1 MFVVAGASGF
11 LGRALVAELAGRGL
25 PVLAVSR
32 RPVAFDLS
40 VQTALVQSYSE
51 LEPTAP
57 ASVLIYLAEPRD
69 LAAAED
75 KGEGYVAERRAALA
89 GLLCK
94 PWSYVVYASSAAVY
108 GDAGHAPHRTDEE
121 IAPLGVYARAKAAC
135 EQDALA
141 GGGAVARISNVY
153 GSGMASN
160 NVIADIVGQ
169 LAGDRPLMIRDLKPV
184 RDYLWIDDLSKGL
197 ATLTMSRK
205 RGIFNFGTGQG
216 HSVGEIARLLLD
228 YAGQS
233 DRPIQASETAR
244 ESCLVLDVSDT
255 TVRLGWKPS
264 VSIEQGLAKIL
275 GAA

>member
-1 MFVVAGASGF
+1 MIVVAGASGF
-11 LGRALVAELAGRGL
+11 IGRALVAELAGRGL

-32 RPVAFDLS
+32 RPITFDCPA
-40 VQTALVQSYSE
+40 QTLLVRSYSE

-57 ASVLIYLAEPRD
+57 GSVLIYLAEPRD

-75 KGEGYVAERRAALA
+75 KGEGYIAERRAAFA

-108 GDAGHAPHRTDEE
+108 GDAGHAPHRTDEA
-121 IAPLGVYARAKAAC
+121 IAPLGIYARAKAAC

-160 NVIADIVGQ
+160 NIIADIVGQ
-169 LAGDRPLMIRDLKPV
+169 LAVDRPLMIRDLRPV
-184 RDYLWIDDLSKGL
+184 RDYLWIDDLAKGL
-197 ATLTMSRK
+197 TALTMSRR
-205 RGIFNFGTGQG
+205 RGIFNFGSGQG
-216 HSVGEIARLLLD
+216 HSVGEVARLLLD

-233 DRPIQASETAR
+233 GRSIQATETAR
-244 ESCLVLDVSDT
+244 ESCLVLDVSGT
-255 TVRLGWKPS
+255 TARLGWKPS

-275 GAA
+275 GVA